1 MKYKK
6 LWNMASLLVQQN
18 DTTVTAGKGLDFGNK
33 TMEPTRAS
41 TATLVRK
48 QTATSP
54 LIKMI

>member
-33 TMEPTRAS
+33 TMETTRVSTANQ
-41 TATLVRK
+41 TATLPFINMV
-48 QTATSP
+48 
-54 LIKMI
+54 

>member
-1 MKYKK
+1 MLEYGVTFG
-6 LWNMASLLVQQN
+6 STN

-33 TMEPTRAS
+33 TMQPTRVS
-41 TATLVRK
+41 TPN

>member
-6 LWNMASLLVQQN
+6 FWNMASLLVQQN

-33 TMEPTRAS
+33 TMQPTRVS
-41 TATLVRK
+41 TAN